1 MRILFAGSSEI
12 AIPTLTAVTARY
24 EVCAVLTNEPKPGK
38 RGRTPIPTPVETA
51 ACELG
56 LPVLRFDRL
65 GKDAREAVAAHGC
78 DTLLCFAY
86 GRIFGPKF
94 LSLFSGEVLNIH
106 PSLLPEFRGPAPIQ
120 GAILHQKTESGIS
133 LQKLD
138 LKMDEG
144 DLLLVRRFP
153 LTGDETARSLT
164 EYVAGEA
171 ALLAVEGL
179 DLIRRGEAVFT
190 PQVGKPT
197 YTPLLTLEHAPLDF
211 TRDARSLHARIRALN
226 PWPKA
231 RCTYEGQSLIIS
243 GVWGRVDELG
253 SEVVEPGR
261 VLGFDKEKGIGIGT
275 GLGILWVTTLQLE
288 KRKEMDWRSFIN
300 GNQRFIGSRLE
311 QA

>member
-12 AIPTLTAVTARY
+12 AVPTLKAVAVRY
-24 EVCAVLTNEPKPGK
+24 EVGAVLTNEPKPGK
-38 RGRTPIPTPVETA
+38 RGRTPIPTPVEEA
-51 ACELG
+51 ALELG

-65 GKDAREAVAAHGC
+65 GKDARRAVAIHEC

-106 PSLLPEFRGPAPIQ
+106 PSLLPEFRGPTPIQ
-120 GAILHQKTESGIS
+120 GAILHQKTESGIT

-144 DLLLVRRFP
+144 DILLAKRFP
-153 LTGDETARSLT
+153 LAGDETARSLT

-171 ALLAVEGL
+171 ALLAIEGL
-179 DLIRRGEAVFT
+179 NRIMEGTALFT
-190 PQVGKPT
+190 PQTGRAT
-197 YTPLLTLEHAPLDF
+197 YTPLLTLDHAPLDF
-211 TRDARSLHARIRALN
+211 SKDARSLHARIRALN

-243 GVWGRVDELG
+243 GVWGRVNELG
-253 SEVVEPGR
+253 FEVVDPGR

-275 GLGILWVTTLQLE
+275 GLGVLWVTTLQLE

-311 QA
+311 

>member
-12 AIPTLTAVTARY
+12 AVPTLRAIAARFD
-24 EVCAVLTNEPKPGK
+24 VGAVLTNEPKPGK
-38 RGRTPIPTPVETA
+38 RGRTLVPTPVEA
-51 ACELG
+51 AARELG

-65 GKDAREAVAAHGC
+65 GKAARETVAAYEC

-94 LSLFSGEVLNIH
+94 LSLFSGEALNIH
-106 PSLLPEFRGPAPIQ
+106 PSLLPEFRGPTPIQ

-133 LQKLD
+133 LQRLD

-144 DLLLVRRFP
+144 DIMLTKRFS
-153 LTGDETARSLT
+153 LSGDETAGSLT
-164 EYVAGEA
+164 EHVMDEA

-179 DLIRRGEAVFT
+179 NRIQAGTAVFT
-190 PQVGKPT
+190 PQAGNVT
-197 YTPLLTLEHAPLDF
+197 YTPLLTMDHAPLDF
-211 TRDARSLHARIRALN
+211 SKNARSLHAQIRALN

-231 RCTYEGQSLIIS
+231 RCIHEGRSLIIS
-243 GVWGRVDELG
+243 GVWGTVGELG
-253 SEVVEPGR
+253 FEVVEPGR
-261 VLGFDKEKGIGIGT
+261 VLGIDKEKGIGIGT

-300 GNQRFIGSRLE
+300 GNRRFIGSRLE
-311 QA
+311 